1 MKKNHAG
8 ITLILILGA
17 FVLGACGSSDGKAT
31 PTSTPWS
38 VEAISTAAAQTV
50 IAQLTLEAPTITPTP
65 VFTNTPDVTATP
77 TQLVPTA
84 TRPSPTAVN
93 CANSIFVSD
102 VSITD
107 GTQMPAG
114 MAFTKTWRVQNTG
127 TCPWTTNFK
136 LVFVSGDSM
145 GAQTVNLASTVATG
159 QKVDISVNMI
169 VPNKSGK
176 VEGIWGLMDDKGQ
189 RFGELVAVRI
199 TIGALSPTPTD
210 SDTETPTQAIT
221 PASTATETSVSTET
235 PTETATTTP

>member
-1 MKKNHAG
+1 MKKNYIG
-8 ITLILILGA
+8 ITMILIVGA
-17 FVLGACGSSDGKAT
+17 FVLGACGSSAGKAT
-31 PTSTPWS
+31 PTPTSTSLS

-77 TQLVPTA
+77 TRLMPTA
-84 TRPSPTAVN
+84 TRPVPTAVN
-93 CANSIFVSD
+93 CANSLFVTD
-102 VSITD
+102 VNIPD

-114 MAFTKTWRVQNTG
+114 QAFTKTWRVQNTG

-136 LVFVSGDSM
+136 LVFVSGDAM
-145 GAQTVNLASTVATG
+145 GGQTVNLASTVATG

-199 TIGALSPTPTD
+199 TIGAESPTPTQ
-210 SDTETPTQAIT
+210 ELTPV
-221 PASTATETSVSTET
+221 STATETSVSTET
-235 PTETATTTP
+235 PTETATATP